1 MLKLRQRLVTSAVQE
16 LVHVCVRVFVRR
28 LCLPQAQGAHFPAVA
43 DSVEQATVAG
53 GAGVAARHVRGA
65 ALH

>member
-1 MLKLRQRLVTSAVQE
+1 MTGGVQE
-16 LVHVCVRVFVRR
+16 LVRVCASVRVFVHR

-53 GAGVAARHVRGA
+53 GAGVTARHVRGA